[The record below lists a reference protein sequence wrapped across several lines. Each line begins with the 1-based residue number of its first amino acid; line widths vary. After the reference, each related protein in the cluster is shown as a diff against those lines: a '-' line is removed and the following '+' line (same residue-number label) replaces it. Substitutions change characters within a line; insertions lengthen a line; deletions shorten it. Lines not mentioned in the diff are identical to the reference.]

1 MLEWMQATRHASKI
15 VCVLTQSS
23 LSSARCMKEFR
34 TARAVGKLVAV
45 ACEPLERL
53 CAVDVGASP
62 HARDAIEYLAA
73 GGEVLEWLGDGRV
86 VAAGVRQCLARCGRC
101 GCLRCQCSPFAQG
114 AGAATAAALGRPA
127 AACGRCG
134 CLCCQCSPAMLL
146 LRQPAF
152 G

>member
-1 MLEWMQATRHASKI
+1 MAAISL
-15 VCVLTQSS
+15 LTG
-23 LSSARCMKEFR
+23 
-34 TARAVGKLVAV
+34 AVGKLVAV
-45 ACEPLERL
+45 ACEPLEQL

-62 HARDAIEYLAA
+62 QARDAIEYLQE
-73 GGEVLEWLGDGRV
+73 GNEVLEWLGDGRV
-86 VAAGVRQCLARCGRC
+86 VAAEVRQCLARCDRC
-101 GCLRCQCSPFAQG
+101 GCLRCQCSPSQALAQEPVG
-114 AGAATAAALGRPA
+114 ATAAAALGRP